1 MNDGIDIDQMQSQRT
16 LFDLSKARFD
26 LSIDEAFSLTEVRS
40 LDGYQR
46 LKKRLPELRG
56 SSYFFINVLDG
67 VARLMM
73 TVIVADGQAV
83 TTSIVLDHQ
92 SLGISYDQ
100 LMMAIRRSGDPR
112 NGNFPISKEI
122 ELKLKSGIKI
132 SGQEYEEHSA

>member
-1 MNDGIDIDQMQSQRT
+1 MNDRIAIDQMQNPGT

-26 LSIDEAFSLTEVRS
+26 LSLDEAFSLTEVRS

-73 TVIVADGQAV
+73 TVIVADGQTV
-83 TTSIVLDHQ
+83 TTSMVLDHQ

-100 LMMAIRRSGDPR
+100 LMTAARRFGDPR
-112 NGNFPISKEI
+112 NGNFPLSEEI
-122 ELKLKSGIKI
+122 ELKLKSGMKNFRP
-132 SGQEYEEHSA
+132 G